1 MLQWWNGL
9 SLSSQIFAAIAIP
22 ATAVMLVQAL
32 LVLLGIGLDGDVDGD
47 GMPDADFDHDGL
59 GLISVRGIVAFFSVG
74 GWAGFVADGGGLPIL
89 ISVLIALTAGLIA
102 LILIALL
109 FRSIYKLQ
117 ADGNLSIDNA
127 VGKTGQVYLPIPP
140 KGQGRGKI
148 SVLLQDRLTELD
160 AVNDGDSPL
169 STGESVLILSVADTQ
184 TVLVRGVNTENKDQN
199 HSKGGISKWNPES
212 LS

>member
-1 MLQWWNGL
+1 
-9 SLSSQIFAAIAIP
+9 
-22 ATAVMLVQAL
+22 
-32 LVLLGIGLDGDVDGD
+32 
-47 GMPDADFDHDGL
+47 MPDADFDHDGL

-140 KGQGRGKI
+140 EGAGRGR
-148 SVLLQDRLTELD
+148 SASFCRT
-160 AVNDGDSPL
+160 A
-169 STGESVLILSVADTQ
+169 
-184 TVLVRGVNTENKDQN
+184 
-199 HSKGGISKWNPES
+199 
-212 LS
+212 

>member
-74 GWAGFVADGGGLPIL
+74 GWAGFVADGGGLPIPHL
-89 ISVLIALTAGLIA
+89 GAHRAHRRADCSDPHRPALPQHLQITGGRQSEHRQRRRQNRAGL
-102 LILIALL
+102 
-109 FRSIYKLQ
+109 S
-117 ADGNLSIDNA
+117 
-127 VGKTGQVYLPIPP
+127 PHPP
-140 KGQGRGKI
+140 EGAG
-148 SVLLQDRLTELD
+148 
-160 AVNDGDSPL
+160 
-169 STGESVLILSVADTQ
+169 TGE
-184 TVLVRGVNTENKDQN
+184 DQRP
-199 HSKGGISKWNPES
+199 SAGPPDRA
-212 LS
+212 

>member
-199 HSKGGISKWNPES
+199 QIGRAHV
-212 LS
+212 

>member
-32 LVLLGIGLDGDVDGD
+32 LVLLGIGLDGDIDGD
-47 GMPDADFDHDGL
+47 GTPDAEFDHDGL

-117 ADGNLSIDNA
+117 AEGNLSIDNA

-148 SVLLQDRLTELD
+148 NVLLQDRLTELD

-169 STGESVLILSVADTQ
+169 PTGESVLILSVADTQ

-199 HSKGGISKWNPES
+199 NSKGGISKWNPES